1 MKRNITIRLTQRE
14 AEALCHAAGNS
25 LQGDEMENLAL
36 FNDERISLSAALRAI
51 RKLEREI
58 YGGGSA

>member
-1 MKRNITIRLTQRE
+1 MSRNITLRLTQRE

-51 RKLEREI
+51 RKLEHEI